1 MPRTSLPSSRADV
14 NRRLNWTS
22 GHEVRRQRSPD
33 VVLNVSAF
41 FPAMCYNS
49 AMKADRTRVALFSNG
64 IIEAYDRLQPWFKRC
79 GLVIAADGGTRHAL
93 AMGRAPDVVIG
104 DLDSLDA
111 TMRGRLTEETRLLA
125 YPRDKDQTDLELAL
139 AYAISQG
146 AREIF
151 LFGML
156 GGRLD
161 QMLAN
166 VLLLTQPAWGA
177 ARLFLFG
184 EREIA
189 QLLRDGET
197 AVLHGVPGQ
206 VVSLLPFYPVVTGV
220 TTEGLAWP
228 LRNADL
234 SLGSTMG
241 VSNEMASETARVW
254 IRHGRLLVVHEQF
267 VDRPVRAG
275 VTT

>member
-1 MPRTSLPSSRADV
+1 MEAD
-14 NRRLNWTS
+14 
-22 GHEVRRQRSPD
+22 
-33 VVLNVSAF
+33 
-41 FPAMCYNS
+41 
-49 AMKADRTRVALFSNG
+49 KTRVALFGNG
-64 IIEAYDRLQPWFKRC
+64 IIQSYDRLQPWLKRC
-79 GLVIAADGGTRHAL
+79 PLVIAADGGTRHAL
-93 AMGRAPDVVIG
+93 AMGRPPDVIIG
-104 DLDSLDA
+104 DLDSLTA
-111 TMRGRLTEETRLLA
+111 ETRSRLTEKTRLLS
-125 YPRDKDQTDLELAL
+125 YPRDKDQTDLELAM

-146 AREIF
+146 AREVF
-151 LFGML
+151 LFGLL

-166 VLLLTQPAWGA
+166 VLLLTRPAWGA

-206 VVSLLPFYPVVTGV
+206 VISLLPFYPVVTGV

-228 LRNADL
+228 LRDANL
-234 SLGSTMG
+234 SLGSTKG
-241 VSNEMASETARVW
+241 ISNEMAAEAARVW

-275 VTT
+275 GKV